1 MPDYDYVKGYYRL
14 LLIARISVLILG
26 VALMITLEICI
37 YRGEV
42 IDCLKEN
49 TNMTIHQC
57 ENKVLN
63 K

>member
-1 MPDYDYVKGYYRL
+1 MSDFDYTKGYYRL
-14 LLIARISVLILG
+14 LLVARISVLILG
-26 VALMITLEICI
+26 VALMMTGQICI
-37 YRGEV
+37 HRGKV

-49 TNMTIHQC
+49 ANMSIHQC